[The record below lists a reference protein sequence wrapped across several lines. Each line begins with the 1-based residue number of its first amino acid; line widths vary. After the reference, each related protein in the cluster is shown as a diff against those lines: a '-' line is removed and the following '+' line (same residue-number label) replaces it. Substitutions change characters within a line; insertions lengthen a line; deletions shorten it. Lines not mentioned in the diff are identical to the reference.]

1 MMRKNC
7 WALLLI
13 LMLVFSTLTVQA
25 EPAVEFD
32 LPRSDAAL
40 SLMEY
45 LESDPEL
52 MTLMEESIRIA
63 HEINPDPNTNPVG
76 TVEGFYD
83 FLDWAVTCMPWNV
96 LADVSYP
103 TLYDHI
109 DQSVDYIW
117 FLLDQPLP
125 ELEGQGYYYPTLQY
139 HEPIA
144 TWCREYSDEWGAFL
158 STEES
163 WNDLYYQ
170 RVKSDPS
177 MNMQYGWYADTN
189 V

>member
-7 WALLLI
+7 WALLLT
-13 LMLVFSTLTVQA
+13 LMLIFSTLTVQA
-25 EPAVEFD
+25 EPAVEPD

-76 TVEGFYD
+76 TVEEFYD

-117 FLLDQPLP
+117 FLCRLVPGILGRVGSLPL
-125 ELEGQGYYYPTLQY
+125 
-139 HEPIA
+139 H
-144 TWCREYSDEWGAFL
+144 
-158 STEES
+158 
-163 WNDLYYQ
+163 
-170 RVKSDPS
+170 
-177 MNMQYGWYADTN
+177 
-189 V
+189 